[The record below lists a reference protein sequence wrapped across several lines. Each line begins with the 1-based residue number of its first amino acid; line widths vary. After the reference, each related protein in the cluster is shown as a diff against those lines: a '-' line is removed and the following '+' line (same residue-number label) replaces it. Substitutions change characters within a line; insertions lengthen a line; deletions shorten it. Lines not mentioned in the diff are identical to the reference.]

1 MSVTEIKEQLHHTID
16 SIEDKKLL
24 EAVLTIL
31 TSQKPEQ
38 DYPLT
43 EEQIQ
48 ILEERHER
56 FLKGEEK
63 TSTLEEFKEKMRK
76 KYGF

>member
-1 MSVTEIKEQLHHTID
+1 MSVTEIKEQLHKVIE
-16 SIEDKKLL
+16 SIQDEEFL
-24 EAVLTIL
+24 EALLTI
-31 TSQKPEQ
+31 TSSQKQPH

-43 EEQIQ
+43 AEQIQ
-48 ILEERHER
+48 ILEERHEG

-63 TSTLEEFKEKMRK
+63 TSTIEEFKEKLRR